1 MGMGMNVRQLC
12 TGNQER
18 RVKWNHDINQDIQ
31 ADRLCWWAAY
41 STRVHV
47 GMNE

>member
-18 RVKWNHDINQDIQ
+18 RVKWNHDINQDTSRQ
-31 ADRLCWWAAY
+31 TVL
-41 STRVHV
+41 V
-47 GMNE
+47 GSVQHKSPRGDE